1 MGVLDLFNLT
11 GKVAIIT
18 GASRGLGRSMACALA
33 EAGADVALV
42 GRDLSALKILEA
54 DLANIGTETLL
65 ISADVSKKK
74 EPQRIINEVLS
85 WRSNIDIL
93 VNNAGTVVRSSAVN
107 ISEDDWEK
115 VIELNLNGAF
125 RMAQAAAR
133 VMLNQRSGKIINIGS
148 VNSVLGAREVI
159 SYAASKGGILQVTRA
174 MASELAAKGIQ
185 VNCILPGYFETD
197 LTKGIQDDEARY
209 EMIRRR
215 TPAGRWGKPDDL
227 AGAVVYL
234 ASSASDYVTGSTLTV
249 DGGFIISA

>member
-85 WRSNIDIL
+85 WSSNIDIL

>member
-42 GRDLSALKILEA
+42 GRNLSALKILEA

>member
-1 MGVLDLFNLT
+1 MGVLDLFSLKS
-11 GKVAIIT
+11 KVAIIT
-18 GASRGLGRSMACALA
+18 GASRGLGRAMACALG

-42 GRDLSALKILEA
+42 ARDLSTLKILES
-54 DLANIGTETLL
+54 DLASSGIQTLL
-65 ISADVSKKK
+65 ISADLSDKK
-74 EPQRIINEVLS
+74 EPQRIVEEVLS
-85 WRSNIDIL
+85 WKNNIDIL
-93 VNNAGTVVRSSAVN
+93 VNNAGTVVRSSAVD

-115 VIELNLNGAF
+115 VIGLNLNGAF
-125 RMAQAAAR
+125 RMAQAVAR
-133 VMLNQRSGKIINIGS
+133 VMVKQESGKIINIGS

-174 MASELAAKGIQ
+174 MASELAGKGIQ

-197 LTKGIQDDEARY
+197 LTKGLQNDEPRY

-215 TPAGRWGKPDDL
+215 TPAGRWGQPEDL

-234 ASSASDYVTGSTLTV
+234 ASQASDFVTGSTLTV

>member
-33 EAGADVALV
+33 EAGAYVALV

-215 TPAGRWGKPDDL
+215 TPARRRGKPDDL

-234 ASSASDYVTGSTLTV
+234 ASAASDYVTGSTLTV

>member
-42 GRDLSALKILEA
+42 GRDLSALKALEA
-54 DLANIGTETLL
+54 HLANIGTETLL

-85 WRSNIDIL
+85 WKSNIDIL

-234 ASSASDYVTGSTLTV
+234 ASPASDYVTGSTLTV

>member
-33 EAGADVALV
+33 EAGAYVALV

-234 ASSASDYVTGSTLTV
+234 ASAASDYVTGSTLTV

>member
-54 DLANIGTETLL
+54 HLANIGTETLL

-85 WRSNIDIL
+85 WSSNIDIL

>member
-54 DLANIGTETLL
+54 DLAYIGTETLL

-125 RMAQAAAR
+125 RMAKAAAR
-133 VMLNQRSGKIINIGS
+133 VMLNQ

>member
-185 VNCILPGYFETD
+185 VNCILPGYFESD